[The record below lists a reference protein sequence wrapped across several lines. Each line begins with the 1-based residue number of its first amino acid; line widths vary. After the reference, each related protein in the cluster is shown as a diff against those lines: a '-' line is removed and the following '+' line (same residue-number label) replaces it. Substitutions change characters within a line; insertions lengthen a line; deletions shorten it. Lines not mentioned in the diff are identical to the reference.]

1 MKRFSTAYLLLGIL
15 CSAAVFLIGAP
26 SRALGAEVEHYEPL
40 QVHVQLEKVY
50 LDGDVSIE
58 HKHEKVFS
66 MDDFWVAYAGWTLV
80 EQKRDMCSSGSKWT
94 IYLRSARSTGIS
106 VYRIME

>member
-15 CSAAVFLIGAP
+15 CSVVAFLIGAP
-26 SRALGAEVEHYEPL
+26 PRALGAEVEHYEPL

-58 HKHEKVFS
+58 HKREKVLS
-66 MDDFWVAYAGWTLV
+66 MDDFWAAYAGWTLV
-80 EQKRDMCSSGSKWT
+80 EQKKGICALQEANGR
-94 IYLRSARSTGIS
+94 YFSAQ
-106 VYRIME
+106 

>member
-15 CSAAVFLIGAP
+15 CSVVAFLIGAP
-26 SRALGAEVEHYEPL
+26 PRALGAEVEHYEPL

-58 HKHEKVFS
+58 HKREKVLS
-66 MDDFWVAYAGWTLV
+66 MDDFGQPMPAGRLSNKKGICALQ
-80 EQKRDMCSSGSKWT
+80 EANGR
-94 IYLRSARSTGIS
+94 YFSAQ
-106 VYRIME
+106 